1 MNQSGTA
8 NVIVITDNFAQGST
22 MINQDVDT
30 IFSEVGSHNG
40 SGVMVFN
47 NNGVVQVWYDSNVGL
62 DQNGDGVILLGTIT
76 TGSAAADLASLTAAH
91 FA

>member
-1 MNQSGTA
+1 MKYRHLLGTE
-8 NVIVITDNFAQGST
+8 ST
-22 MINQDVDT
+22 HWRT
-30 IFSEVGSHNG
+30 GRRGKS
-40 SGVMVFN
+40 SGVWVFN

-62 DQNGDGVILLGTIT
+62 DQNGDGVTLLGTIT

>member
-1 MNQSGTA
+1 MS
-8 NVIVITDNFAQGST
+8 S
-22 MINQDVDT
+22 QDVDAG
-30 IFSEVGSHNG
+30 FSSLSSHNG
-40 SGVMVFN
+40 SGVWVFN

-62 DQNGDGVILLGTIT
+62 DQNGDGVTLLGTIT